1 MECLFFLSFSSS
13 ILLACYDGT
22 CYLDETLYGWNN
34 VYVQLAMY
42 EWMELY
48 MYARWNLCAGYVICL
63 LLNSPVKYIYIC
75 HIFAVKIAGF
85 KKTEKEAPLPSAAD
99 GKGTFPVCRGWQR
112 SHAAAT
118 CAPWE
123 LTHLVSLPTAA
134 DGKGFAYSGRR
145 QRMPTFAYNSR
156 RQRLV
161 PQWRPVDVIRRTAK
175 AGCSLPSA
183 ADGKGCR

>member
-13 ILLACYDGT
+13 LLLACYDGT
-22 CYLDETLYGWNN
+22 CYLDETLHCSMYGWNN
-34 VYVQLAMY
+34 VYVQFAMY

-48 MYARWNLCAGYVICL
+48 MHARWNLCAGYVICL

-75 HIFAVKIAGF
+75 HIFAVKIAGL

-99 GKGTFPVCRGWQR
+99 GKGAFAVRRGRQR

-123 LTHLVSLPTAA
+123 LTHLASLPTMV
-134 DGKGFAYSGRR
+134 DGKGSPHLPIVA
-145 QRMPTFAYNSR
+145 
-156 RQRLV
+156 
-161 PQWRPVDVIRRTAK
+161 DDK
-175 AGCSLPSA
+175 A
-183 ADGKGCR
+183 

>member
-22 CYLDETLYGWNN
+22 CYHDETLHCNMYGWNN

-63 LLNSPVKYIYIC
+63 LLNSPVKYIYIYIC

-85 KKTEKEAPLPSAAD
+85 KKNRKKRHLCRQPLMAKAPLPSDAD
-99 GKGTFPVCRGWQR
+99 SKE
-112 SHAAAT
+112 AT
-118 CAPWE
+118 
-123 LTHLVSLPTAA
+123 
-134 DGKGFAYSGRR
+134 RR
-145 QRMPTFAYNSR
+145 Q
-156 RQRLV
+156 
-161 PQWRPVDVIRRTAK
+161 PVLPGSWPIWSVCLQRRTAK
-175 AGCSLPSA
+175 ALPTV
-183 ADGKGCR
+183 ADGKGLSRSDVQLTSFGGRQRPDALCHQRRRAKAALSRLTD

>member
-22 CYLDETLYGWNN
+22 CYLDETLHCNMYGWNN

-75 HIFAVKIAGF
+75 HIFAVKIAGL
-85 KKTEKEAPLPSAAD
+85 KNTEKR
-99 GKGTFPVCRGWQR
+99 GTFAVSRWWQR
-112 SHAAAT
+112 RLCRLPRTAKK
-118 CAPWE
+118 PRGG
-123 LTHLVSLPTAA
+123 HLCSLGA
-134 DGKGFAYSGRR
+134 DPFGQFAYSGGR
-145 QRMPTFAYNSR
+145 QRLSYSGR

-161 PQWRPVDVIRRTAK
+161 PQWRPADVIRRTAK